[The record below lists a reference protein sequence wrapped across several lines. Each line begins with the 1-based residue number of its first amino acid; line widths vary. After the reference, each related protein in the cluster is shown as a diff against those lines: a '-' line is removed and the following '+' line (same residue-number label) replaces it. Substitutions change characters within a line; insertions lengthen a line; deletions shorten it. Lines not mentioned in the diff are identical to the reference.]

1 MSFICTSIEQV
12 DSNTIG
18 SRECPVCLDEFS
30 ICKMM
35 VSSCN
40 HHLCTTCTSG
50 ILESTNKVK
59 CPICRKECNV
69 LKTED
74 MESFYDVCMVI
85 RNKNYDIQESMVDFN
100 TYEPEPD
107 RLETLLSG
115 GIVLMGNF

>member
-1 MSFICTSIEQV
+1 
-12 DSNTIG
+12 
-18 SRECPVCLDEFS
+18 
-30 ICKMM
+30 MM

-74 MESFYDVCMVI
+74 TESFYDVCMVI
-85 RNKNYDIQESMVDFN
+85 QNKNYDIQESMVDFN